1 MNLEELF
8 EVILLFFE
16 KLLLELGEFFKE
28 VFEIMILNLEV
39 IEIIILKWEE
49 LLGLFVIIILLLLME
64 IIEKII

>member
-1 MNLEELF
+1 MEELF

-39 IEIIILKWEE
+39 IEIIILKQEE
-49 LLGLFVIIILLLLME
+49 LLGLFLIIILLLLME

>member
-1 MNLEELF
+1 MENIVLNLEELF

-39 IEIIILKWEE
+39 IEIIILK
-49 LLGLFVIIILLLLME
+49 
-64 IIEKII
+64 